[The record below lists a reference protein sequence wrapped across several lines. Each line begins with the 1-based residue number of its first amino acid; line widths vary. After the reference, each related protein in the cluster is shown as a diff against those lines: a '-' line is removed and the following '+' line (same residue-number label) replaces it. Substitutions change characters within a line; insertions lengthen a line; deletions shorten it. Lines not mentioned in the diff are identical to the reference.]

1 MSLTSCIY
9 ILMLAIH
16 IGTLGRA
23 TLQLAEHLKECPFDD
38 QENLSVFLIVL
49 ENPLMLRS
57 SSFHV
62 AIEQFLNGML
72 ALPKAYQV
80 ILFGW
85 YRQFKSEYF
94 SRALQVLQEYINFA
108 LTRYSSLLASL
119 VCLKLHYS
127 SR

>member
-1 MSLTSCIY
+1 MAI
-9 ILMLAIH
+9 ILLA
-16 IGTLGRA
+16 TLGRA

-49 ENPLMLRS
+49 ENPLMLRPL
-57 SSFHV
+57 SFHV

-85 YRQFKSEYF
+85 YREYKSEYF

-108 LTRYSSLLASL
+108 LTR
-119 VCLKLHYS
+119 
-127 SR
+127 